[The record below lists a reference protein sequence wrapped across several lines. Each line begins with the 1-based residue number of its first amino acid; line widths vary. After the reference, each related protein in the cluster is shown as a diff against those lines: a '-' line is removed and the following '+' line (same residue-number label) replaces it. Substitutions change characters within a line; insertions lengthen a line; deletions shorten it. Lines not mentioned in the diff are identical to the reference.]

1 MRVLADLSI
10 RFNKLNDMLGN
21 YSDLVE
27 SGYVINFKGGFA
39 CSTSDTNRNLDE
51 FPDQD
56 ILGRLELLQGISRDY
71 AIIPRNL
78 CYAVQEKVYDHKY
91 ISIIFKKYREGY
103 FVINLNYD
111 AFANMVNYRNYDPSS
126 RALLVNEQGMVLA
139 DSSET
144 LFGEDVSDDPFMKL
158 LEEEREEEGEF
169 KVSLSDGKKNVHYC
183 KKQLFGIN
191 YMILSDAYLI
201 GGNELL
207 LLVHVVIAMIINLIL
222 ILLGT
227 CFLYGSIDRL
237 KNLLGAEEQVT
248 GYEVDEFQVIEQIFN
263 SMRNISKEY
272 SKAKRWPGIRIHHS
286 KNLKNWELIE
296 YPLSRM
302 SQLDLRGVGA
312 SQGVWA
318 PCLTYN
324 KGVFYLVYTVVRSFY
339 CNMHDTENYLVMAR
353 DIHGPWSEPVALNN
367 FGFDPSLFHDDDG
380 RKYMVS
386 MVTDHRVPKKY
397 VGRLVLQEYDPI
409 KECMTGPVRDIYK
422 ADRIFLEGP
431 HIFKRKDWYYLFA
444 ADTGTGEGHGQS
456 MLRARNIWGPYE
468 MFRAD
473 FMERRNPNEAYSV
486 ITSRHHEDI
495 LLQKSGHC
503 DLVETREGEWYAV
516 HLCGRASCDRNPLDA
531 KRFPGSRRYM
541 IGRETAIQRM
551 RWTEDDWLVLD
562 TGNNIP
568 QIEVDLPKGYVSQTQ
583 DSCLGKHSTGKVINA
598 GSSLVRDD
606 FTEKGLHKDYQ
617 SLRIPMDEHY
627 ISLSARPGWLRM
639 YGRSGLSSKFSQTLI
654 ARRMTEYQMET
665 SACMEFEPE
674 VFKQMAGLIFL
685 YDTDN
690 YLYLHVSRDE
700 DIGKCITLLKAEN
713 KKYEYLTGYL
723 PIREKAAVYLK
734 AEIKENEVQF
744 YYGYSEKELWKIGPV
759 INAGFLS
766 DEACDEGWFTGAML
780 GICCQDLTGF
790 GKYADF
796 DYFEVK
802 G

>member
-1 MRVLADLSI
+1 MEKKI
-10 RFNKLNDMLGN
+10 RNPILR
-21 YSDLVE
+21 
-27 SGYVINFKGGFA
+27 GFH
-39 CSTSDTNRNLDE
+39 
-51 FPDQD
+51 P
-56 ILGRLELLQGISRDY
+56 
-71 AIIPRNL
+71 
-78 CYAVQEKVYDHKY
+78 
-91 ISIIFKKYREGY
+91 
-103 FVINLNYD
+103 
-111 AFANMVNYRNYDPSS
+111 DPSIV
-126 RALLVNEQGMVLA
+126 RV
-139 DSSET
+139 
-144 LFGEDVSDDPFMKL
+144 EDD
-158 LEEEREEEGEF
+158 
-169 KVSLSDGKKNVHYC
+169 Y
-183 KKQLFGIN
+183 
-191 YMILSDAYLI
+191 Y
-201 GGNELL
+201 
-207 LLVHVVIAMIINLIL
+207 IA
-222 ILLGT
+222 T
-227 CFLYGSIDRL
+227 STF
-237 KNLLGAEEQVT
+237 EW
-248 GYEVDEFQVIEQIFN
+248 
-263 SMRNISKEY
+263 
-272 SKAKRWPGIRIHHS
+272 WPGIRLHHS
-286 KNLKNWELIE
+286 RDLRNWELIE

-324 KGVFYLVYTVVRSFY
+324 KGIFYLVYTVVRSFY
-339 CNMHDTENYLVMAR
+339 CNMYDTENYLVMAR
-353 DIHGPWSEPVALNN
+353 DIHGPWSDPVALNN

-409 KECMTGPVRDIYK
+409 KECMIGPVKDIYK

-456 MLRARNIWGPYE
+456 ILRARNIWGPYE
-468 MFRAD
+468 MFRAS

-486 ITSRHHEDI
+486 LTSRHHEDI

-503 DLVETREGEWYAV
+503 DLVETKEGEWYAV
-516 HLCGRASCDRNPLDA
+516 HLCGRASCDCNPLDA

-562 TGNNIP
+562 AGSNVP
-568 QIEVDLPKGYVSQTQ
+568 QTEVDLPKGYVEQTQ
-583 DSCLGKHSTGKVINA
+583 DFYLGERGAGKVTDA

-606 FTEKGLHKDYQ
+606 FTEKLLHKDYQ
-617 SLRIPMDEHY
+617 SLRIPMDERY
-627 ISLSARPGWLRM
+627 ISLSVRPGWLRM
-639 YGRSGLSSKFSQTLI
+639 YGRSGLSSKFSQSLI

-665 SACMEFEPE
+665 STCMEFEPE

-723 PIREKAAVYLK
+723 PIKEKAAIYLK

-744 YYGYSEKELWKIGPV
+744 YYGYSEKEWWKIGPV

-802 G
+802 V